1 VKVLAFRSP
10 LWKRGAGGDFI
21 KKIKPLLSMTL
32 FFIKFPSIP
41 LYPPLSPSIPLFQR
55 GKSKAEYFHSLD
67 SVIRQAFEKWWITL
81 SLIHPTKAKRLNL
94 LTLADAPT
102 RFQIE

>member
-32 FFIKFPSIP
+32 FFIK
-41 LYPPLSPSIPLFQR
+41 SPSIPLFQR

-67 SVIRQAFEKWWITL
+67 SVTRQAFKKWWITL

-102 RFQIE
+102 RFEIE